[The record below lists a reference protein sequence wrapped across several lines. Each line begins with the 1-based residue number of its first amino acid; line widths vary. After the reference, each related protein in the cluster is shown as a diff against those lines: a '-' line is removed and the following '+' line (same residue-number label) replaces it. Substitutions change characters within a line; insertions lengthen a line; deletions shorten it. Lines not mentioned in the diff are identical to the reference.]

1 MLQSLKVYDLDF
13 KKQLIS
19 VEKSGWGR
27 VVNSF
32 FDFRNDFWGGY
43 PAVTSI
49 QNSIN
54 SSKPLPN
61 DNSNSFSPVGTGS
74 ILDIVDAKYLSNEK
88 ESNELS
94 NQQEISKCQEE
105 NDTDTDNSECD
116 LQQHSGRR
124 TKVQEM
130 LNERKDKKITTKFS
144 QEAQRLHS
152 SKEDLQLKKKLFQ
165 DKRLQENLNSANA
178 IMSNIGVAIQQVA
191 STQTS
196 NSAKCDATD
205 VYAYEFPSPS
215 TVAFPAGFF

>member
-32 FDFRNDFWGGY
+32 FDFCNDFWGGY

-61 DNSNSFSPVGTGS
+61 DNSNSFSPVGSGS

-152 SKEDLQLKKKLFQ
+152 SKEDLQLKKNFSKIK
-165 DKRLQENLNSANA
+165 DYKK
-178 IMSNIGVAIQQVA
+178 I
-191 STQTS
+191 
-196 NSAKCDATD
+196 
-205 VYAYEFPSPS
+205 
-215 TVAFPAGFF
+215 